1 MALANW
7 YYEIWLCKDNKN
19 KRNTE
24 SKWWG
29 MFLVPRRI
37 VWQIV
42 CPDANVERHLSTTNT
57 QGMGHENI
65 FSSDICE
72 DRVMYANGFLG
83 SIKYGRCGTPLFK
96 AYKIFALKQRK
107 VNN

>member
-29 MFLVPRRI
+29 MFLVPQRI

-72 DRVMYANGFLG
+72 DSNVCERILRVYQV
-83 SIKYGRCGTPLFK
+83 RPLSDPS
-96 AYKIFALKQRK
+96 
-107 VNN
+107 V